1 MSDGMH
7 SISSIVELLR
17 RHGIDE
23 FELSD
28 GTAHFKLVLPSVE
41 TAASG
46 HVHSVTP
53 RSNSSSDIEVV
64 SPGTGTFVARH
75 PAKLKD
81 FVEVGDIRAEGECI
95 ALIQTGTIYRPVVA
109 PCTGRILRRLCNP
122 GDDVDY
128 SFPLFTM
135 HRQTTP

>member
-17 RHGIDE
+17 KHGIDE

-28 GTAHFKLVLPSVE
+28 GIAHLKIVLPPAE
-41 TAASG
+41 TDATGHASA
-46 HVHSVTP
+46 VTP
-53 RSNSSSDIEVV
+53 RFYSSSDVEVV

-75 PAKLKD
+75 PAKSKD

-109 PCTGRILRRLCNP
+109 PCTGKILRRLCNP